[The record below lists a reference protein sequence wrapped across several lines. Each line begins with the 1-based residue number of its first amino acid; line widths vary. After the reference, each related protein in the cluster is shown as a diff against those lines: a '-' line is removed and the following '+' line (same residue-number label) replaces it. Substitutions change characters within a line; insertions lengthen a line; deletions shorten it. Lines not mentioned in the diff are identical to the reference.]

1 MFVSCN
7 VNIFKCS
14 NCNDQSSCYGS
25 LIYWT
30 FYHDMWVNL
39 LRDAKQTVLIK
50 LSFNLIL
57 SFAKLDSL
65 FDIEGKED
73 DKM

>member
-1 MFVSCN
+1 
-7 VNIFKCS
+7 
-14 NCNDQSSCYGS
+14 
-25 LIYWT
+25 
-30 FYHDMWVNL
+30 MWVNL